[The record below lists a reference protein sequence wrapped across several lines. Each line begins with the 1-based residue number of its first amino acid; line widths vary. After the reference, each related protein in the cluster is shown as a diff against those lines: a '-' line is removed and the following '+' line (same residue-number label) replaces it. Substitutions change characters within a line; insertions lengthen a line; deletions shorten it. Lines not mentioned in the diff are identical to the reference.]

1 MVPDDVFSRLYPAEP
16 DRTGEA
22 AACEG
27 FPAQT
32 PLAMAY
38 VPMQMRIG
46 TVYEPEVALKQG
58 TLYPELNKPF
68 LAGRGMM
75 ANE

>member
-1 MVPDDVFSRLYPAEP
+1 VVPDDVFSRLYPAEP
-16 DRTGEA
+16 DRSGEA
-22 AACEG
+22 FVCEG

-38 VPMQMRIG
+38 VPMQMRPG
-46 TVYEPEVALKQG
+46 PVYEPEVALQQG

-75 ANE
+75 SYE